1 MGQKKFK
8 PLFYKIH
15 ILIDP
20 DKAAVV
26 DDVDILDEF
35 KKSMTNKGIDVG
47 VCHCERTNDI
57 MTDSIVLRVT
67 FQSESEIKES
77 SLCYDGKRSL
87 LHAIDIVFGDPK
99 YAKRHAIRSIRHRE
113 KTI

>member
-1 MGQKKFK
+1 MGRKKAK
-8 PLFYKIH
+8 PLRYRINA
-15 ILIDP
+15 LIDP
-20 DKAAVV
+20 DKSVVV
-26 DDVDILDEF
+26 DDVDILNEF
-35 KKSMTNKGIDVG
+35 KKSMANKGIDVG
-47 VCHCERTNDI
+47 LCTCERINDI

-67 FQSESEIKES
+67 FKCESEIKEA

-99 YAKRHAIRSIRHRE
+99 YAKRHAIRTIRHRE